1 MNYQQALAYLDTYV
15 NFEAQPPGQAARTV
29 FTLER
34 IKLLAARLGNPEKDF
49 PSIHIAGTK
58 GKGSTASFC
67 ESIAR
72 AAGLHTG
79 CYTSPHLID
88 LRERIRI
95 DGRPVPKK
103 LLAKT
108 LSECQPAY
116 QQVRSHPGERR
127 LTYFEALTHLAFQIF
142 SRRKIDLGI
151 IEVGMGGRLDATNI
165 IRPLASVITR
175 ISRDHTAQLGHSL
188 RLIAG
193 EKAGI
198 CKPRTPLLVAPQPA
212 AALAAITSKAREIGA
227 GPLIVAGKDFNF
239 SQTAHRPGR
248 WREMK
253 LQTPG
258 KIYENL
264 RIPLLGAHQLENAAL
279 AVATMEIAARG
290 AAFQLS
296 EEAIRRGLIKTRW
309 PGRLEVLNNT
319 PTLTVLDGAHNQ
331 DSIKQILTAIKEEFP
346 DCGHLVVLF
355 ASSADKDIRGMLKIL
370 GGHCEIMVATETGN
384 PRSMKSRQLA
394 TMARSSGISKVRG
407 ISDISKALHRAWKV
421 AGKDGLVLVTGSLYL
436 VGRTK
441 QALTNIH
448 QPQ

>member
-15 NFEAQPPGQAARTV
+15 NFEIQPPGQAARTV

-34 IKLLAARLGNPEKDF
+34 IMLLAARLGNPEKDF

-88 LRERIRI
+88 LRERIRL
-95 DGRPVPKK
+95 DGRPVSKK
-103 LLAKT
+103 LLART
-108 LSECQPAY
+108 LCECHSAY
-116 QQVRSHPGERR
+116 QQIRSQPGQRR

-165 IRPLASVITR
+165 IRPLVSVITR

-212 AALAAITSKAREIGA
+212 AALAAITSKARETGA
-227 GPLIVAGKDFNF
+227 RPVIIAGKDFDF
-239 SQTAHRPGR
+239 TQSAHRPGR

-253 LQTPG
+253 LQTPAG
-258 KIYENL
+258 VYENL
-264 RIPLLGAHQLENAAL
+264 RVPLLGAHQLENAAL
-279 AVATMEIAARG
+279 AVATMETAARG

-296 EEAIRRGLIKTRW
+296 ETAIRLGLLKTRW
-309 PGRLEVLNNT
+309 PGRLEVVRAT
-319 PTLTVLDGAHNQ
+319 PALTVLDGAHNQ
-331 DSIKQILTAIKEEFP
+331 DSIKQLLTAIKEEFP
-346 DCGHLVVLF
+346 DFGHLVVLF
-355 ASSADKDIRGMLKIL
+355 ASAADKDVRGMLKTL
-370 GGHCEIMVATETGN
+370 AGRSEMLVATETGN
-384 PRSMKSRQLA
+384 PRSIKSRQLA
-394 TMARSSGISKVRG
+394 TMARSSGISKVLG

-436 VGRTK
+436 VGRAQ
-441 QALTNIH
+441 QALKRNH
-448 QPQ
+448 QSQ